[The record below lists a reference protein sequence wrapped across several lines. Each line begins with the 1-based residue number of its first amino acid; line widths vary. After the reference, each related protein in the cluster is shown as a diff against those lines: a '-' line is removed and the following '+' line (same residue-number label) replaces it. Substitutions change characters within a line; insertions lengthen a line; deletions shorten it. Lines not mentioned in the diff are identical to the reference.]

1 MDPQDL
7 ITDYHPFIVGLGG
20 TNRPNS
26 TSEKAARQVLKH
38 AEEVGARIEMLAGPN
53 LIFPMYDPMEKDRHP
68 DAVHMVETLRKADGI
83 VLSSPSYH
91 GTISGLLK
99 NALDYTED
107 MRNDKK
113 VYFGG
118 RVVGCIGCG
127 AGWQGAASTVETL
140 RSIAHALR
148 GVPTSIGGLINTA
161 EPVFDE
167 EGNCLDSRTDEVLKI
182 MAVQMVKLARMRYFA
197 RAVDPDW
204 EHWVKTDEQIPV
216 LYR

>member
-1 MDPQDL
+1 MNPQDV
-7 ITDYHPFIVGLGG
+7 ISDYSPFIVGLGG

-26 TSEKAARQVLKH
+26 TSERAARLVLKH
-38 AEEVGARIEMLAGPN
+38 AKDAGAEVEMLAGPD
-53 LIFPMYDPMEKDRHP
+53 LILPMYDPSVKERP
-68 DAVHMVETLRKADGI
+68 ENAVHMIETLRKADGI

-107 MRNDKK
+107 MREDKK

-118 RVVGCIGCG
+118 RAVGCIGCG

-140 RSIAHALR
+140 RAIAHALR
-148 GVPTSIGGLINTA
+148 GIPTSIAGTINTA
-161 EPVFDE
+161 EPIFDKD
-167 EGNCLDSRTDEVLKI
+167 GNCLDERTNEVLRI
-182 MAVQMVKLARMRYFA
+182 MAVQIVKLARMRYFA

-204 EHWVKTDEQIPV
+204 KHWVKTDEQIPV
-216 LYR
+216 IYR